1 MKLGQTKWFKDI
13 MTFTKRV
20 NVLRG
25 LLGIASVLYGM
36 DNIYRSG
43 VELGIN
49 KTLNACKNVN
59 VEDDFDEKAKFK

>member
-1 MKLGQTKWFKDI
+1 MKLGQSKWFKDI

-25 LLGIASVLYGM
+25 LLGMAAVFYGM
-36 DNIYRSG
+36 DSIYKSG

-49 KTLNACKNVN
+49 KTLNACRNVD
-59 VEDDFDEKAKFK
+59 VEDNFDEKAKF